1 MKKKLLFGLGIVAVI
16 AMFIGVYFLY
26 GYLSENYAP
35 ESNLAGI
42 ENQNKVE
49 NKEENPEDESETENE
64 NTVGNEEI
72 PDDAENKEAVEYEA
86 PNFTVYDKDG
96 NSVELWD
103 LVGKPIVLNFWA
115 SWCGPCKAEMP
126 HFEEAYKNNP
136 DIEFIMVNATTSS
149 YETLTKAQDFISD
162 NGYTFPVY
170 YDKDGQAAY
179 LYGVSALP
187 MTMLID
193 KDGAPIGYITGTIS
207 ADVLDQLLEIART
220 GEIKELE

>member
-1 MKKKLLFGLGIVAVI
+1 MKKKILLGLGIVAVI

-35 ESNLAGI
+35 ENNLAGI

-49 NKEENPEDESETENE
+49 NEEKTKEDLGTETENTAE
-64 NTVGNEEI
+64 NEEVS
-72 PDDAENKEAVEYEA
+72 DDAENEETAEYEA

-149 YETLTKAQDFISD
+149 YETLKKAQDFISD
-162 NGYTFPVY
+162 SGYTFPVY

-193 KDGAPIGYITGTIS
+193 KDGAPIGYITGSIS
-207 ADVLDQLLEIART
+207 ADVLNQLLEIART